1 MAREGK
7 GNPYKRSG
15 GGGAGRRFG
24 DARSG
29 RAVADHFLATETTS
43 HDVRRAETADW
54 ALDARERRLEAA
66 RERARAR
73 REEQA

>member
-1 MAREGK
+1 M
-7 GNPYKRSG
+7 
-15 GGGAGRRFG
+15 G
-24 DARSG
+24 DAAR
-29 RAVADHFLATETTS
+29 RTDVDLAAETTS
-43 HDVRRAETADW
+43 RAETADW

>member
-1 MAREGK
+1 M
-7 GNPYKRSG
+7 
-15 GGGAGRRFG
+15 G
-24 DARSG
+24 DAAR
-29 RAVADHFLATETTS
+29 RTDVDLAAETTS